1 MDNKYQVDA
10 RVQTRDGVLTV
21 MGKASSISDR
31 SVSVQCGNFIQPGT
45 RVETFIY
52 SDEPTRI
59 EGKVEWSIV
68 RLGGEKVLYDMGISV
83 EFQESIS

>member
-1 MDNKYQVDA
+1 MDKENQVDA

-21 MGKASSISDR
+21 MGKASSITDR

-45 RVETFIY
+45 KVETFIY

-59 EGKVEWSIV
+59 EGKVEWSIIQ
-68 RLGGEKVLYDMGISV
+68 LGGEEVFYDMGISV
-83 EFQESIS
+83 EYQESIS